1 MPIYE
6 YNCRKCAA
14 DFEQFLL
21 SSREIVACPNCQS
34 QEVAKKLSVFS
45 SPGNGSETEAAGSGG
60 GCSCTPQTCGC
71 H

>member
-6 YNCRKCAA
+6 YNCRKCAT

-21 SSREIVACPNCQS
+21 STQEPVACPKCAS
-34 QEVAKKLSVFS
+34 QEVARKLSIFS
-45 SPGNGSETEAAGSGG
+45 APGNRSESEASSGG
-60 GCSCTPQTCGC
+60 GCGCTPQTCGC